1 MHLND
6 RKIWQNPREILLN
19 IGLKPGDTFIDVGS
33 GDGYFAIP
41 AAKIVG
47 EQGRIFA
54 LDSNE
59 EVLRR
64 LEVKAASE
72 RLDNISLKEGY
83 AEDVVLCRGCADF
96 VFFGIV
102 LHDFKDL
109 TKVLRN
115 AKTMLKKDG
124 KLINLDFTKD
134 SNIGPPKSIK
144 FSRETAT
151 RIVEC
156 AGFNVIEVRGIEP
169 YSYLLVAKS
178 HG

>member
-1 MHLND
+1 M
-6 RKIWQNPREILLN
+6 WQNPHEILLE

-47 EQGRIFA
+47 EHGRIFA
-54 LDSNE
+54 LDSNGE
-59 EVLRR
+59 ALRR
-64 LEVKAASE
+64 LQVMAASE
-72 RLDNISLKEGY
+72 RLDNISLKKGY

-102 LHDFKDL
+102 LHDFRDP
-109 TKVLRN
+109 TKALRN
-115 AKTMLKKDG
+115 AMIMLKKGG

-151 RIVEC
+151 RIIED

-169 YSYLLVAKS
+169 YSYLVVGVRAGL
-178 HG
+178 

>member
-1 MHLND
+1 
-6 RKIWQNPREILLN
+6 LLN
-19 IGLKPGDTFIDVGS
+19 IGLKSGDTFIDVGS

-54 LDSNE
+54 LDSNGE
-59 EVLRR
+59 ALRR
-64 LEVKAASE
+64 LQDTATSE
-72 RLDNISLKEGY
+72 RLYNISLKKGY
-83 AEDVVLCRGCADF
+83 AEDVVLCSGCADI

-115 AKTMLKKDG
+115 AKIMLKKAG

-134 SNIGPPKSIK
+134 SDIGPPKSIK

-151 RIVEC
+151 RIIER
-156 AGFNVIEVRGIEP
+156 AGFNVIDVRGIEP
-169 YSYLLVAKS
+169 YSYLVVGT
-178 HG
+178 HTG

>member
-1 MHLND
+1 MHLRN
-6 RKIWQNPREILLN
+6 RRIWQNPREILLN

-41 AAKIVG
+41 VAEIVG
-47 EQGRIFA
+47 GQGRIFA

-59 EVLRR
+59 EALRR
-64 LEVKAASE
+64 LKVMTISE
-72 RLDNISLKEGY
+72 RLGNISPKKGY
-83 AEDVVLCRGCADF
+83 AEDVVLCRDCADF

-102 LHDFKDL
+102 LHDFKDPM
-109 TKVLRN
+109 KVLRN
-115 AKTMLKKDG
+115 AKIMLKKDG

-151 RIVEC
+151 RIIER
-156 AGFNVIEVRGIEP
+156 AGFNIIEVKGIEP
-169 YSYLLVAKS
+169 HSYLIVAKS
-178 HG
+178 HD